1 MLDRSDDMGLFDE
14 DSTAQTI
21 ADGLRLFFEDAA
33 TEPDGE
39 TVQAIDAIIAG
50 ILSSGDSRMMTS
62 FEEAVAGVVASQ
74 REQVDVIRE
83 LNDEMRIAAVNMAAN
98 ARAMG
103 EHADAMRDYEDAYY
117 SRDALYSRDESQ
129 RRNSAEDV
137 NRPEVR
143 RSNSNRRN
151 NLTVARR
158 ESNEAQKHFTD
169 ALRDLGL
176 GKMART
182 ESQIYDTLS
191 TWADRIATVRDIATY
206 AMTGDIPSRLAEIG
220 VVTTAPRVDKDVA
233 EDARG
238 RIMETANTSGTP
250 ITHGQAGAP
259 AGEPVDALHE
269 LNDVVAG
276 NERGWRATHT
286 AAESMPSINDVTG
299 SERPSS
305 PTVERGPVSI
315 QADSVTVNASRM
327 DGALADAS
335 VPDMTETPS
344 QAPYQPSAAD
354 ASSPSHIPSLP
365 GNPPERTTQQG
376 SGDSNPN
383 ATPQPRS
390 GSANAPS
397 NGTSGT
403 QQAPAQ
409 QTSSNGGQ
417 SDTGVGGIIGRI
429 IGTGAEAF
437 AGKGTLG
444 TVMEGIGA
452 IRGGA
457 GIASTIGGTALKLAG
472 GPVGLASAAIGG
484 AIALNNAR
492 ADAVKAGS
500 MQGGGLME
508 GIGMSGQNM
517 WQDFLNFTGFT
528 TVDSRQLN
536 QMRQTVSSMGVDI
549 TSDMGERMIKNQTWA
564 ADNGMDAQDAAIITR
579 ALMETGVSASETSD
593 ALKDM
598 KDATNGLNMDFKQF
612 SGTVANI
619 SDAARNWGGNAEG
632 AGEASKG
639 LYGDMGEAGM
649 DKTEENVSALLSSP
663 LAQLAA
669 LKSGANIWQAAGGA
683 QGISS
688 FLSDNPDAA
697 GQMMD
702 FMNGFIG
709 NMASNLPEDQQESFS
724 AYMRRQLMGNVT
736 GNGEEMT
743 QNALE
748 SANAGNGT
756 TTGSASSKKESVD
769 ISVTLGDGLS
779 GTVSRNGLLAT
790 ELSNPLGNGFVRL
803 NNLGAQ

>member
-74 REQVDVIRE
+74 REQVEVIRE

-103 EHADAMRDYEDAYY
+103 EHADAMRDYEDASH
-117 SRDALYSRDESQ
+117 SRDASYSREESQ
-129 RRNSAEDV
+129 RRNSEEDV

-158 ESNEAQKHFTD
+158 EANDAQKHFTD

-220 VVTTAPRVDKDVA
+220 VVTTAPKVDENVA

-269 LNDVVAG
+269 LNDVAAG

-286 AAESMPSINDVTG
+286 AAESMPSINDATRPAAQTAPTASPVTA
-299 SERPSS
+299 SS
-305 PTVERGPVSI
+305 ISI
-315 QADSVTVNASRM
+315 QADSVSVNASNL
-327 DGALADAS
+327 DSAIADSAPAS
-335 VPDMTETPS
+335 QDVT
-344 QAPYQPSAAD
+344 APYQPSAPD
-354 ASSPSHIPSLP
+354 SNQGSHMPSLP

-409 QTSSNGGQ
+409 QRSSNGGQ
-417 SDTGVGGIIGRI
+417 SDTGVGGILGRI

-437 AGKGTLG
+437 AGKGALG
-444 TVMEGIGA
+444 TVMEGISA
-452 IRGGA
+452 VRGGA
-457 GIASTIGGTALKLAG
+457 GLASTVGGVASKLLG
-472 GPVGLASAAIGG
+472 GPAGMVAAAASLVPTVLGG
-484 AIALNNAR
+484 ITSAR
-492 ADAVKAGS
+492 TQGS
-500 MQGGGLME
+500 IQGGGVME
-508 GIGMSGQNM
+508 GIGMTGQNM
-517 WQDFLNFTGFT
+517 WQDFLHTIGWTN
-528 TVDSRQLN
+528 VDSKQLD
-536 QMRQTVSSMGVDI
+536 QYRRTTSSMGVDI
-549 TSDMGERMIKNQTWA
+549 TSDIGEGMIEGQKWA
-564 ADNGMDAQDAAIITR
+564 ADNGMNTQDAATITR
-579 ALMETGVSASETSD
+579 ALMETGASASEASD

-598 KDATNGLNMDFKQF
+598 KDSTNDLDMDFQQF

-619 SDAARNWGGNAEG
+619 SNAARLWGGNAED
-632 AGEASKG
+632 AGEASEE
-639 LYGDMGEAGM
+639 LYGAMEGAGM
-649 DKTEENVSALLSSP
+649 DKTEENATSLLSSP

-669 LKSGANIWQAAGGA
+669 LKSGADPWEAAGGA
-683 QGISS
+683 EGISS
-688 FLSDNPDAA
+688 FLTENPDAA
-697 GQMMD
+697 SGMVD
-702 FMNGFIG
+702 YMNGFIG
-709 NMASNLPEDQQESFS
+709 RMASNLPEDQQESFS

-743 QNALE
+743 QDALE
-748 SANAGNGT
+748 NAAKGT
-756 TTGSASSKKESVD
+756 ATGSAPSKKQSVD

-803 NNLGAQ
+803 NNLGAE

>member
-103 EHADAMRDYEDAYY
+103 EHADAMRDYEDASY
-117 SRDALYSRDESQ
+117 SRDAYYSREESQ
-129 RRNSAEDV
+129 RRNSEEDI

-182 ESQIYDTLS
+182 ESQIYSTLS

-220 VVTTAPRVDKDVA
+220 VVTTAPKVDEDVA

-286 AAESMPSINDVTG
+286 AAESMPSINEATG

-305 PTVERGPVSI
+305 PTVEHGPVSI

-344 QAPYQPSAAD
+344 QAPYQPSATD
-354 ASSPSHIPSLP
+354 SNQGSHAPSLP

-409 QTSSNGGQ
+409 QKSSNGGQ
-417 SDTGVGGIIGRI
+417 SDTGVGGILGRI
-429 IGTGAEAF
+429 IGTGAEAT
-437 AGKGTLG
+437 AGKGALG
-444 TVMEGIGA
+444 TVMEGISA
-452 IRGGA
+452 VRGGA
-457 GIASTIGGTALKLAG
+457 GLASTVGGVASKLLG
-472 GPVGLASAAIGG
+472 GPIGIAAAAASLVPTVLGG
-484 AIALNNAR
+484 ITSAR
-492 ADAVKAGS
+492 TQGS
-500 MQGGGLME
+500 IQGGGVME
-508 GIGMSGQNM
+508 GIGMTGQNM
-517 WQDFLNFTGFT
+517 WQDFLHTIGWTN
-528 TVDSRQLN
+528 VDSKQLD
-536 QMRQTVSSMGVDI
+536 QFRRTTSRMGVDI
-549 TSDMGERMIKNQTWA
+549 TSDMGEGMIEGQKWA
-564 ADNGMDAQDAAIITR
+564 AKNGMDAQDAATITR
-579 ALMETGVSASETSD
+579 ALMETGASASETSD

-598 KDATNGLNMDFKQF
+598 KDSTNGLNMDFKQF
-612 SGTVANI
+612 SGTVATI
-619 SDAARNWGGNAEG
+619 SDAARRWGGDAENAG
-632 AGEASKG
+632 KASKE
-639 LYGDMGEAGM
+639 LYGDMGEAGI
-649 DKTEENVSALLSSP
+649 DKTEENASALLSSP

-669 LKSGANIWQAAGGA
+669 LKSGANIWQAAGGTE
-683 QGISS
+683 GISS

-697 GQMMD
+697 SGMMD
-702 FMNGFIG
+702 YMNGFIG
-709 NMASNLPEDQQESFS
+709 RMASNLPEDQQESFS

-748 SANAGNGT
+748 NAGKST
-756 TTGSASSKKESVD
+756 ATGSASSKKQSVD
-769 ISVTLGDGLS
+769 ISVTLGEGLS
-779 GTVSRNGLLAT
+779 GTVSRNGLLAS

-803 NNLGAQ
+803 NNLGAE

>member
-117 SRDALYSRDESQ
+117 SRDAAYSRDESQ
-129 RRNSAEDV
+129 RRNSVEDI

-143 RSNSNRRN
+143 RSNSSRRN

-269 LNDVVAG
+269 LNDVMAG

-299 SERPSS
+299 GGRHSG

-315 QADSVTVNASRM
+315 QADSVTVNASRL

-335 VPDMTETPS
+335 APDMTETPS
-344 QAPYQPSAAD
+344 QAPYQPSATD
-354 ASSPSHIPSLP
+354 ASSPSHTPSLP

-409 QTSSNGGQ
+409 QGSSNGGQ
-417 SDTGVGGIIGRI
+417 SDTGVGGILGRI
-429 IGTGAEAF
+429 IGTGAEAT
-437 AGKGTLG
+437 AGKGALG
-444 TVMEGIGA
+444 TVMEGISA
-452 IRGGA
+452 VRGGA
-457 GIASTIGGTALKLAG
+457 GLASTVGGVASKLLG
-472 GPVGLASAAIGG
+472 GPIGIAAAAASLVPTVLGG
-484 AIALNNAR
+484 ITSAR
-492 ADAVKAGS
+492 TQGS
-500 MQGGGLME
+500 IQGGGVME
-508 GIGMSGQNM
+508 GIGMTGQNM
-517 WQDFLNFTGFT
+517 WQDFLHTIGWTN
-528 TVDSRQLN
+528 VDSKQLD
-536 QMRQTVSSMGVDI
+536 QFRRTTSRMGVDI
-549 TSDMGERMIKNQTWA
+549 TSDMGEGMIEGQKWA
-564 ADNGMDAQDAAIITR
+564 AKNGMDTQDAATITR
-579 ALMETGVSASETSD
+579 ALMETGASASEASD

-598 KDATNGLNMDFKQF
+598 KDSTNDLGMDFQQF
-612 SGTVANI
+612 SGIVANM
-619 SDAARNWGGNAEG
+619 SDAARRWGGNPED
-632 AGEASKG
+632 AGEASKELSG
-639 LYGDMGEAGM
+639 AMGEAGI
-649 DKTEENVSALLSSP
+649 DKTKDNETALLSSP

-669 LKSGANIWQAAGGA
+669 LKSGANIWEAAGGA
-683 QGISS
+683 EGISS
-688 FLSDNPDAA
+688 FLTDNPDAA
-697 GQMMD
+697 SGMVD

-709 NMASNLPEDQQESFS
+709 KMASNLPEDQQESFS

-748 SANAGNGT
+748 NAGKGT
-756 TTGSASSKKESVD
+756 ATGSSSKKESVD

-779 GTVSRNGLLAT
+779 GTVSRNGKLAT

-803 NNLGAQ
+803 NNLGAE

>member
-103 EHADAMRDYEDAYY
+103 EHADAMRDYEDAHY
-117 SRDALYSRDESQ
+117 SRDAFYSREESQ

-143 RSNSNRRN
+143 RSNSGRTN

-158 ESNEAQKHFTD
+158 ESNEAQRHFTD

-250 ITHGQAGAP
+250 IAHGQAGAP

-286 AAESMPSINDVTG
+286 AAESMPPLDAQQPPAVPAPTASPVTA
-299 SERPSS
+299 
-305 PTVERGPVSI
+305 TTISI
-315 QADSVTVNASRM
+315 QADSVSVSASSL
-327 DGALADAS
+327 DTALADPAPAS
-335 VPDMTETPS
+335 QDVT
-344 QAPYQPSAAD
+344 APYQPSAPD
-354 ASSPSHIPSLP
+354 SSQGSHMPSLP

-403 QQAPAQ
+403 QQAPAR

-417 SDTGVGGIIGRI
+417 SDTGVGGILGRI

-437 AGKGTLG
+437 AGKGALG
-444 TVMEGIGA
+444 TVMEGISA
-452 IRGGA
+452 VRGGA
-457 GIASTIGGTALKLAG
+457 GLASTIGGTALKLAG
-472 GPVGLASAAIGG
+472 GGVGLASSAIGA

-492 ADAVKAGS
+492 AEAVQAGS

-508 GIGMSGQNM
+508 GIGMAGQNM

-528 TVDSRQLN
+528 TVNSRQLN
-536 QMRQTVSSMGVDI
+536 QMRQNVSNMGVDI
-549 TSDMGERMIKNQTWA
+549 TSDMGERMIRNQTWA
-564 ADNGMDAQDAAIITR
+564 ADNGMDTQDAATITR
-579 ALMETGVSASETSD
+579 ALMDTGASASETSD

-598 KDATNGLNMDFKQF
+598 KDSTNNLNMDFKQF

-632 AGEASKG
+632 AGEASKE

-649 DKTEENVSALLSSP
+649 DKTEENASALLSSP

-669 LKSGANIWQAAGGA
+669 LKSGANIWEAAGGA

-709 NMASNLPEDQQESFS
+709 RMASNLPEDQQESFS

-748 SANAGNGT
+748 SAGKGT
-756 TTGSASSKKESVD
+756 ATGSASSKKQSVD

-779 GTVSRNGLLAT
+779 GTVSRNGLLAS
-790 ELSNPLGNGFVRL
+790 ELSNPFGNGFVRL
-803 NNLGAQ
+803 NNLGTE

>member
-103 EHADAMRDYEDAYY
+103 EHADAMRDYEDAHY
-117 SRDALYSRDESQ
+117 SRDAYYSREESQ
-129 RRNSAEDV
+129 RRNSAEDI

-182 ESQIYDTLS
+182 ESQIYDTLA

-220 VVTTAPRVDKDVA
+220 VVTTAPKVDKDVA

-238 RIMETANTSGTP
+238 RIMETANTTGTP

-269 LNDVVAG
+269 LNDVVNG

-286 AAESMPSINDVTG
+286 AAESMPSLNDVTG
-299 SERPSS
+299 SARPSN

-344 QAPYQPSAAD
+344 QAPYQPSAPD
-354 ASSPSHIPSLP
+354 SSQGSHTPSLP

-409 QTSSNGGQ
+409 QASSNGGQ
-417 SDTGVGGIIGRI
+417 SDTGVGGIIGRLL
-429 IGTGAEAF
+429 GTGESAF
-437 AGKGTLG
+437 AGKGALG
-444 TVMEGIGA
+444 TVMEGISA
-452 IRGGA
+452 VRGGA
-457 GIASTIGGTALKLAG
+457 GLASTVGGVASKLLG
-472 GPVGLASAAIGG
+472 GPVGMVAAAASLVPTVLGG
-484 AIALNNAR
+484 ITSAR
-492 ADAVKAGS
+492 TQGS
-500 MQGGGLME
+500 IQGGGVME
-508 GIGMSGQNM
+508 GIGMTGQNM
-517 WQDFLNFTGFT
+517 WQDFLHTIGWTN
-528 TVDSRQLN
+528 VDSKKLDQYR
-536 QMRQTVSSMGVDI
+536 RTTSSMGVDI
-549 TSDMGERMIKNQTWA
+549 TSDLGEGMIENQKWA
-564 ADNGMDAQDAAIITR
+564 ADNGMNEQDAATITR
-579 ALMETGVSASETSD
+579 ALMETGASASETSD

-619 SDAARNWGGNAEG
+619 SDAARNWGGNAKG

-649 DKTEENVSALLSSP
+649 DKTKENVSALLSSP

-669 LKSGANIWQAAGGA
+669 LKSGANIWEAAGGA

-697 GQMMD
+697 GKMMD

-709 NMASNLPEDQQESFS
+709 KMASNLPEDQQESFS
-724 AYMRRQLMGNVT
+724 AYMRRQLMGGVT

-743 QNALE
+743 KNALE
-748 SANAGNGT
+748 NAAKGT
-756 TTGSASSKKESVD
+756 ATGSASSKKQSVD
-769 ISVTLGDGLS
+769 ISVTLGEGLS
-779 GTVSRNGLLAT
+779 GTVSRNGLLAS

-803 NNLGAQ
+803 NNLGAE

>member
-74 REQVDVIRE
+74 REQVEVIRE

-103 EHADAMRDYEDAYY
+103 EHADAMRDYEDVSY
-117 SRDALYSRDESQ
+117 SRDASYSREESQ

-143 RSNSNRRN
+143 RSNSSRTN

-158 ESNEAQKHFTD
+158 ESNEAQRHFTD

-176 GKMART
+176 GRMART
-182 ESQIYDTLS
+182 ESQVYDTLS
-191 TWADRIATVRDIATY
+191 KWADRIATVRDIATY

-220 VVTTAPRVDKDVA
+220 VVTTAPRVDEGVA

-250 ITHGQAGAP
+250 IAHGQAGAP

-286 AAESMPSINDVTG
+286 AAESMPSLDAQQSPAVSAPTASPVTA
-299 SERPSS
+299 
-305 PTVERGPVSI
+305 TTISI
-315 QADSVTVNASRM
+315 QADSVSVSASNL
-327 DGALADAS
+327 DTALADSAPAS
-335 VPDMTETPS
+335 QDVT
-344 QAPYQPSAAD
+344 APYQPSAPD
-354 ASSPSHIPSLP
+354 SNQGSHMPSLP

-403 QQAPAQ
+403 QQAPARQ
-409 QTSSNGGQ
+409 SSSNGGQ
-417 SDTGVGGIIGRI
+417 SDTGVGGILGRI
-429 IGTGAEAF
+429 IGTGAEAT
-437 AGKGTLG
+437 AGKGALG
-444 TVMEGIGA
+444 TVMEGISA
-452 IRGGA
+452 VRGGA
-457 GIASTIGGTALKLAG
+457 GLASTIGGTALKLAG
-472 GPVGLASAAIGG
+472 GGVGLASSAIGA

-492 ADAVKAGS
+492 AEAVQAGS

-508 GIGMSGQNM
+508 GIGMAGQNM

-536 QMRQTVSSMGVDI
+536 QMRQNVSNMGVDI
-549 TSDMGERMIKNQTWA
+549 TSDMGERMIRNQTWA
-564 ADNGMDAQDAAIITR
+564 ADNGMDAQDAATITR
-579 ALMETGVSASETSD
+579 ALMDTGASASETSD

-598 KDATNGLNMDFKQF
+598 KDSTNNLNMDFKQF

-619 SDAARNWGGNAEG
+619 SDAARLWGGNAED
-632 AGEASKG
+632 AGEASEE
-639 LYGDMGEAGM
+639 LYGAMEGAGM
-649 DKTEENVSALLSSP
+649 DKTEDNAASLLSSP

-669 LKSGANIWQAAGGA
+669 LKSGANIWEAAGGA

-697 GQMMD
+697 SDMMD
-702 FMNGFIG
+702 YMNGFIG
-709 NMASNLPEDQQESFS
+709 RMASNLPEDQQESFS
-724 AYMRRQLMGNVT
+724 AYMRRQLMGGVT
-736 GNGEEMT
+736 GSGEEMT

-748 SANAGNGT
+748 NANAGKGT
-756 TTGSASSKKESVD
+756 ATGSASSKKQSVD

-779 GTVSRNGLLAT
+779 GTVSRNGLLAS
-790 ELSNPLGNGFVRL
+790 ELSNPLGNNFVRL
-803 NNLGAQ
+803 NNLGTE

>member
-74 REQVDVIRE
+74 REQVEVIRE

-103 EHADAMRDYEDAYY
+103 EHADAMRDYEDASH
-117 SRDALYSRDESQ
+117 SRDASYSREESQ

-158 ESNEAQKHFTD
+158 EANEAQRHFTD

-220 VVTTAPRVDKDVA
+220 VVTTAPKVDENVA

-269 LNDVVAG
+269 LNDVAAG

-286 AAESMPSINDVTG
+286 AAESMPSINDATRPAAQTAPAASPVTA
-299 SERPSS
+299 SS
-305 PTVERGPVSI
+305 ISI
-315 QADSVTVNASRM
+315 QADSVSVNASNL
-327 DGALADAS
+327 DSAIADSAPAS
-335 VPDMTETPS
+335 QDVT
-344 QAPYQPSAAD
+344 APYQPSAPD
-354 ASSPSHIPSLP
+354 SNQGSHTPSLP

-417 SDTGVGGIIGRI
+417 SDTGVGGILGRI
-429 IGTGAEAF
+429 IGTGSEAT
-437 AGKGTLG
+437 AGKGALG
-444 TVMEGIGA
+444 TVMEGISA
-452 IRGGA
+452 VRGGA
-457 GIASTIGGTALKLAG
+457 GLASTVGGVASKLLG
-472 GPVGLASAAIGG
+472 GPAGMVAAAASLVPTVLGG
-484 AIALNNAR
+484 ITSAR
-492 ADAVKAGS
+492 TQGS
-500 MQGGGLME
+500 IQGGGVME
-508 GIGMSGQNM
+508 GIGMTGQNM
-517 WQDFLNFTGFT
+517 WQDFLHTIGWTN
-528 TVDSRQLN
+528 VDSKQLD
-536 QMRQTVSSMGVDI
+536 QYRRTTSSMGVDI
-549 TSDMGERMIKNQTWA
+549 TSDIGEGMIEGQKWA
-564 ADNGMDAQDAAIITR
+564 ADNGMNTQDAATITR
-579 ALMETGVSASETSD
+579 ALMETGASASEASD

-598 KDATNGLNMDFKQF
+598 KDSTNDLDMDFQQF

-619 SDAARNWGGNAEG
+619 SNAARLWGGNAED
-632 AGEASKG
+632 AGEASEE
-639 LYGDMGEAGM
+639 LYGAMEGAGM
-649 DKTEENVSALLSSP
+649 DKTEENATSLLSSP

-669 LKSGANIWQAAGGA
+669 LKSGADPWEAAGGA
-683 QGISS
+683 EGISS
-688 FLSDNPDAA
+688 FLTENPDAA
-697 GQMMD
+697 SGMVD
-702 FMNGFIG
+702 YMNGFIG
-709 NMASNLPEDQQESFS
+709 RMASNLPEDQQESFS

-743 QNALE
+743 QDALE
-748 SANAGNGT
+748 NAAKGT
-756 TTGSASSKKESVD
+756 ATGSAPSKKQSVD

-803 NNLGAQ
+803 NNLGAE

>member
-117 SRDALYSRDESQ
+117 SRDAAYSRDESQ
-129 RRNSAEDV
+129 RRNSVEDI

-143 RSNSNRRN
+143 RSNSGRRN

-182 ESQIYDTLS
+182 ESQIYDTLA

-220 VVTTAPRVDKDVA
+220 VVTTAPKVDENVA

-269 LNDVVAG
+269 LNDVTTG

-286 AAESMPSINDVTG
+286 AAESMPSLNEATG
-299 SERPSS
+299 SERPSN

-315 QADSVTVNASRM
+315 QADSVTVNASRL

-344 QAPYQPSAAD
+344 QAPYQPSATD
-354 ASSPSHIPSLP
+354 SNQGSHIPSLP

-409 QTSSNGGQ
+409 QSSSNGGQ
-417 SDTGVGGIIGRI
+417 SDTGVGGILGRI
-429 IGTGAEAF
+429 IGTGAEAT
-437 AGKGTLG
+437 AGKGALG
-444 TVMEGIGA
+444 TVMEGISA
-452 IRGGA
+452 VRGGA
-457 GIASTIGGTALKLAG
+457 GLASTVGGVASKLLG
-472 GPVGLASAAIGG
+472 GPIGITAAAASLVPTVLGG
-484 AIALNNAR
+484 ITSAR
-492 ADAVKAGS
+492 TQGS
-500 MQGGGLME
+500 IQGGGVME
-508 GIGMSGQNM
+508 GIGMTGQNM
-517 WQDFLNFTGFT
+517 WQDFLHTIGWTN
-528 TVDSRQLN
+528 VDSKQLD
-536 QMRQTVSSMGVDI
+536 QYRRTTSRMGVDI
-549 TSDMGERMIKNQTWA
+549 TSDMGEGMIEGQKWA
-564 ADNGMDAQDAAIITR
+564 ADNGMDTQDAATITR
-579 ALMETGVSASETSD
+579 ALMETGASASEASD

-598 KDATNGLNMDFKQF
+598 KDSTNDLGMDFQQF
-612 SGTVANI
+612 SGIVANI
-619 SDAARNWGGNAEG
+619 SDAARKWGGDAEN
-632 AGEASKG
+632 AGEASKELSG
-639 LYGDMGEAGM
+639 AMEGAGM
-649 DKTEENVSALLSSP
+649 DKTEENETSLLSSP

-669 LKSGANIWQAAGGA
+669 LKLGADPWEAAGGA
-683 QGISS
+683 EGISS
-688 FLSDNPDAA
+688 FIADNPDAA
-697 GQMMD
+697 SGMVD
-702 FMNGFIG
+702 YMNGFIG
-709 NMASNLPEDQQESFS
+709 KMASNLPEDQQESFS

-743 QNALE
+743 KNALE
-748 SANAGNGT
+748 NAGKGAA
-756 TTGSASSKKESVD
+756 TGSASSKKESVD

-779 GTVSRNGLLAT
+779 GAVSRNGKLAT

-803 NNLGAQ
+803 NNLGAE